1 MTLESQKPQQIPN
14 FIIEPK
20 QEEPDTC
27 QHEYCGFL
35 CEEWLEKIDA
45 NINEI
50 KEFAQY
56 NKEFAMVMLGKA
68 IERFYNARQD
78 LPR

>member
-1 MTLESQKPQQIPN
+1 MTEQK
-14 FIIEPK
+14 
-20 QEEPDTC
+20 
-27 QHEYCGFL
+27 YCGFV
-35 CEEWLEKIDA
+35 CSEWLEKIDA